1 MPGSGAKKRISIDF
15 PTPHER
21 ITAPRYTVRIS
32 AALGPEERVTVS
44 IDGSAFQGCRSASG
58 HWWFDWE
65 GYRSHHH
72 RVVARIVSADG
83 DVVSE
88 AARRFVVALGDELP
102 SGTLDFA
109 AAGRGE
115 G

>member
-1 MPGSGAKKRISIDF
+1 MPGSGVKKRISIDF
-15 PTPHER
+15 PTQHER
-21 ITAPRYTVRIS
+21 VTAPRYSVRIS
-32 AALGPEERVTVS
+32 AALGPAERVAVS
-44 IDGSAFQGCRSASG
+44 IDDSPFQACRFASG

-72 RVVARIVSADG
+72 RLVARIVSPDG

-88 AARRFVVALGDELP
+88 AARRFVVALGDDLP